1 MPYCPH
7 VILKYSLE
15 LQSIVLRYVGQ
26 PVDDGNDIILTKLC
40 TVLLSV
46 DDEPSLKLAADVV
59 EHLMS
64 NKRFW
69 ACYKIGCVAANN
81 SRHDMSFS
89 IFSQLTQVVS
99 RRLVL
104 RHLTNGYIIR

>member
-1 MPYCPH
+1 MGH
-7 VILKYSLE
+7 
-15 LQSIVLRYVGQ
+15 
-26 PVDDGNDIILTKLC
+26 PVDDDNDAILVKLC

-64 NKRFW
+64 NKRYW

-81 SRHDMSFS
+81 ARHDMSYA
-89 IFSQLTQVVS
+89 IFAQLTQVV
-99 RRLVL
+99 R
-104 RHLTNGYIIR
+104 T